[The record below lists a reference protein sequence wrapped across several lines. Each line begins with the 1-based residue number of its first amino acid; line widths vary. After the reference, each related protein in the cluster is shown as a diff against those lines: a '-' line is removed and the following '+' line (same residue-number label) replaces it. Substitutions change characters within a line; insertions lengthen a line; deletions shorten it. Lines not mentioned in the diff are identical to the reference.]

1 MTAKDLRNTIF
12 SQENGRLFQMT
23 IEDGMAAASMF
34 ELLMGEDVEPRR
46 KYIFENL
53 DFTTLIE

>member
-12 SQENGRLFQMT
+12 SEENGRLLQMT
-23 IEDGMAAASMF
+23 IEDGARAAQMF

-46 KYIFENL
+46 QYIFKNL
-53 DFTTLIE
+53 DFTKLIE

>member
-12 SQENGRLFQMT
+12 SEENGRLLQMT
-23 IEDGMAAASMF
+23 IEDGARAAQMF

-46 KYIFENL
+46 QYIFENL
-53 DFTTLIE
+53 DFTKLIE